1 MEYQKILFVVRRGG
15 KSIQS
20 AALVGAKDDW
30 SPSRFSSEEMY
41 HFQKCTGDK
50 DTIVRRGFRPGVTA
64 VQLRLHPLVV
74 VALSVWK
81 KMSTVLVFEVK
92 IGGRK
97 YWG

>member
-1 MEYQKILFVVRRGG
+1 MFVVRRGERV
-15 KSIQS
+15 SS
-20 AALVGAKDDW
+20 VALVGAKDDW

-41 HFQKCTGDK
+41 HFQKCTGDE

-64 VQLRLHPLVV
+64 VQLRLHPPVV

-97 YWG
+97 YW

>member
-1 MEYQKILFVVRRGG
+1 MFVVRRGERV
-15 KSIQS
+15 SS
-20 AALVGAKDDW
+20 VALVGAKNGC

-41 HFQKCTGDK
+41 HYQKCTGDE

-64 VQLRLHPLVV
+64 VQLRLHPDC
-74 VALSVWK
+74 AAELSVWK